1 METVFLIG
9 EEKGLLRGA
18 LKRALSDH
26 HHVVV
31 FDSSDELSAHLP
43 LDPGL
48 VLFDLTS
55 SARARIRLMREIRRF
70 LPDCSFVVI
79 LPEQYREEDE
89 AFMEMVYEAV
99 HLPLKQE
106 CLRSVVAR
114 ALEKSALVREI
125 GMLRN
130 MLQAEKSRKD
140 DPAPRSTGSDI
151 GTGLS
156 RALKEF
162 AKGPGAGFDLKS
174 LADFVHESINH
185 LSPVTRIS
193 LVFGSRSAGYRI
205 FSSRGLQRE
214 IVNIVLCDDQGLL
227 LWLKKQGRILRRSEA
242 VNSSD
247 RLLHQAAREMEML
260 QAVVSIPM
268 MGQGC
273 LLGAINLGEKA
284 LGGAY
289 EDDELEML
297 YVLASNVAIA
307 LENITM
313 FNELQHQKSYIE
325 EILLRMNS
333 GVITIDR
340 SETITIFNQRASE
353 VLERDAGDVLG
364 KDLRVLPS
372 PLGDMLSESSASGR
386 RYDRKEIRIHGV
398 RSCQA
403 EVSTFQLKN
412 GGEEGNGAVLI
423 FDDVSAERDLR
434 REKEKRERLELMNR
448 MLAMMAHELRNPMVS
463 INTFI
468 DLFPEK
474 KSEAEFNDAF
484 YRTVR
489 NDISRLEDLLAKLI
503 GLSRETDYSF
513 EKQDL
518 LAIINDRLRADR
530 DGFQKKNISLEERF
544 DPGEYEVSADRIEL
558 GRAFE
563 YILRNS
569 LEASPEGG
577 TVNISAVPGVGDQIC
592 VRIEDDGGP
601 LPDVCSDYMWW
612 VFYEGEGRG
621 VDIGLAVAKRIIEDH
636 GGALRMTDNNG
647 RTRMELLLPSFGQ
660 GPDRIGTTV

>member
-1 METVFLIG
+1 VETVFLIG
-9 EEKGLLRGA
+9 EEKGVLRGA
-18 LKRALSDH
+18 LKRVLSDRH
-26 HHVVV
+26 NVVV
-31 FDSSDELSAHLP
+31 FDSTDGLSAHLP

-55 SARARIRLMREIRRF
+55 SARARIRLMHETRRL
-70 LPDCSFVVI
+70 LPDCAFVVI

-89 AFMEMVYEAV
+89 TFMEMVYDAV

-106 CLRSVVAR
+106 RLRSVVIR
-114 ALEKSALVREI
+114 ALEKSALLREI
-125 GMLRN
+125 SMLRN
-130 MLQAEKSRKD
+130 MLQAEKSRKE
-140 DPAPRSTGSDI
+140 PAPRSTGSDM

-156 RALKEF
+156 RVLKEF

-185 LSPVTRIS
+185 LSQVTKIS

-214 IVNIVLCDDQGLL
+214 IVNITLCDDQGLL
-227 LWLKKQGRILRRSEA
+227 LWLKRQGRVLRRAEA
-242 VNSSD
+242 SD
-247 RLLHQAAREMEML
+247 SPDMLLHQAAREMELL

-289 EDDELEML
+289 EDEELEML

-313 FNELQHQKSYIE
+313 FQELQHQKSYIE

-333 GVITIDR
+333 GVITIDGG
-340 SETITIFNQRASE
+340 ETITIFNQRAAE
-353 VLERDAGDVLG
+353 VLERNADDVLG

-372 PLGDMLSESSASGR
+372 PLGDMLSESSTSGR
-386 RYDRKEIRIHGV
+386 RYDRKEIRIRGV

-403 EVSTFQLKN
+403 EVSTFQLRN
-412 GGEEGNGAVLI
+412 GGDEGGGAVLI
-423 FDDVSAERDLR
+423 FDDVSAERDLQ

-474 KSEAEFNDAF
+474 KTEAEFNDAF
-484 YRTVR
+484 YSTVR

-503 GLSRETDYSF
+503 GLSRETEYSF
-513 EKQDL
+513 EKHDL
-518 LAIINDRLRADR
+518 LEIIADRLKVHG
-530 DGFQKKNISLEERF
+530 DGFQKKSVTLEERF
-544 DPGEYEVSADRIEL
+544 DLGDYEISADRIEL

-569 LEASPEGG
+569 LDASPEGG
-577 TVNISAVPGVGDQIC
+577 TVNVSAAPGDGDQVC

-601 LPDVCSDYMWW
+601 LPDIPCDYMWW
-612 VFYEGEGRG
+612 MFYEGEGRG

-636 GGALRMTDNNG
+636 GGVLRMTDNNG
-647 RTRMELLLPSFGQ
+647 RTRMELILPLYGQ
-660 GPDRIGTTV
+660 GPNGTGTTG